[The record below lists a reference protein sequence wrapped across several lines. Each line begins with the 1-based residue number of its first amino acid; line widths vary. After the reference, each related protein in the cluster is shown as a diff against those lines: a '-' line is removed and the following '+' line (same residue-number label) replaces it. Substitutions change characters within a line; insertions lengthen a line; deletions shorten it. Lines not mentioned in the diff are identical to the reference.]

1 MSHVTTLFHG
11 FTQQSGLNK
20 LPKCTYHLLYSEQGA
35 NCKVLVYRS
44 KYTTYGVIRLKYV
57 LHCNSS

>member
-1 MSHVTTLFHG
+1 MSHVTTLLHG

-35 NCKVLVYRS
+35 
-44 KYTTYGVIRLKYV
+44 KYSFTGQNIQHMEL
-57 LHCNSS
+57 LD